1 MKKICVFCGSSMGTN
16 AVYKQAAATL
26 AKLFAEQQIT
36 LVYGGANVGLMKIL
50 ADTLLDAGGEVIG
63 VMPTQLLEME
73 IAHPN
78 INLMHQVS
86 SMAERKRLMVELS
99 DAFIALPGGFGT
111 LDEIS
116 EILTLN
122 QLRIIEKPLGLLNTN
137 NYFDSLIRYFDHGV
151 TEGFVRREHRD
162 NIIVAR
168 DAITLLRELQAY
180 KPIETTQWIRDIKT
194 ESNNKSS

>member
-1 MKKICVFCGSSMGTN
+1 MGTN